1 MPIDPVTFEFSH
13 IYWAVVVVNRDYKTT
28 MNNLPRLF
36 LLMGIFEFLLVKTKI
51 IFVAMRWEIAME
63 F

>member
-28 MNNLPRLF
+28 MNNLPRLS
-36 LLMGIFEFLLVKTKI
+36 LLMGISEFFTG
-51 IFVAMRWEIAME
+51 
-63 F
+63 